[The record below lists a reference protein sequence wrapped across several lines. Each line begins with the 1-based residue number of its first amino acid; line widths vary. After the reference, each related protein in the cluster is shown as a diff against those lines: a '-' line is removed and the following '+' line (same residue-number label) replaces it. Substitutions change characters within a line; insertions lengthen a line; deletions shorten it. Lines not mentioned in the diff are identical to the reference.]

1 MATNDRHKPPGPFR
15 RKPVKAAAFR
25 EELLREW
32 RGGDEAI
39 DLESRVS
46 RAGKFIDAILKT
58 AGLDEGIH
66 EQELRAAW
74 KEIAGE
80 FIARNTEPSSV
91 KGGVLV
97 LRVTQPSM
105 RFQLEQM
112 KPMLLER
119 IQACQGAS
127 RIKSIKFTIG

>member
-1 MATNDRHKPPGPFR
+1 MATNDRRKPQGAFR
-15 RKPVKAAAFR
+15 RKSVQASVFR
-25 EELLREW
+25 EQLLREW
-32 RGGDEAI
+32 RGCDEAL
-39 DLESRVS
+39 DLDSRVN
-46 RAGKFIDAILKT
+46 RAGKFIDAILKS
-58 AGLDEGIH
+58 AGLDDGIH